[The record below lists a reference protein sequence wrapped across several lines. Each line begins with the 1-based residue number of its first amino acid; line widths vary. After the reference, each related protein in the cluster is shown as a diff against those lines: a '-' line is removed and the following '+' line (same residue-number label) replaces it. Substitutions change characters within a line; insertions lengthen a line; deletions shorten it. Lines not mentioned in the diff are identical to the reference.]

1 MKIKL
6 LYIFLLFS
14 SLAYSQTTIYSEDFS
29 NQLNKGAS
37 FNPNTGLTEID
48 LSGVTWSVDVST
60 VSLDQVS
67 DWLKVTG
74 GNKFLESRDLDGTG
88 IWLSPVIDIS
98 NFTNIQ
104 FSMDASENS
113 PTEDN
118 LDDSDTFITEF
129 SLDGGPW
136 TLAGTNGFI
145 QNDFLDTVIS
155 HNAVLNGVSLQLRVS
170 ITNNS
175 NDERMRLDNIIIKGS
190 PLTTPT
196 ITVNPNSYSLSDLTN
211 VEANVPLTYETFT
224 VQGSALTNAIVINAT
239 ANFLISETLNGPY
252 TPTLTL
258 TPTAGEVILT
268 TIYTHLNFSA
278 AIGNYI
284 ENIDITSTDVPKIV
298 VSTSGEV
305 FPYTPPGD
313 CAELFVS
320 EYHEAATGTPNEQY
334 IELYNPTNTTIDLS
348 NYQLA
353 RFNNGET
360 NIHPII
366 KTLNGTIAPYSTF
379 LIARNNSTLC
389 VSGTPDYCTGHS
401 VMNFNGNDV
410 ITLQNSAA
418 INIDTV
424 GELGFNNFFGQ
435 NIDLARNPEVQAPT
449 TVYTISQWTSSPSN
463 DTSNLGYYFNDCQ
476 CSTVAVWDGNL
487 WSSSPNSSSLAILN
501 GDYTVGTPGQPSFSA
516 CRLTINS
523 GVLLTI
529 QDSTFI
535 EINNLVTNNGNIV
548 IEDKGSFVQVNNSA
562 PFRNNS
568 TSTFP
573 VVVNKRTA
581 PTTNW
586 YEYTYWSSPVPEES
600 LETFLPDT
608 SPLRKFQ
615 FNGGEFADVYA
626 ETLNNNNTTT
636 LGQDDVDDDGNDW
649 EIASELMFPGQ
660 GYAATLS
667 TVDIS
672 SPTAGI
678 NGILKAFRG
687 STLNSGNIGVP
698 VNRND
703 TTLLDNNWN
712 LIGNP
717 YPSAI
722 DVNLFFAENLY
733 GASPNGVLEGAI
745 YYWSQSSPP
754 LSTNNGNQQLNFNA
768 MDYAIYNGT
777 GANIAGETH
786 PSGTQYT
793 PNNYIPSGQAFF
805 VLYDDN
811 ASASSGN
818 VLFKNHMRV
827 TENNEQF
834 YKESSTNQPNRL
846 WLNLSNNTLF
856 NQMAIGYVDNATN
869 GDDGAIYDAPRYFN
883 GSAAM
888 LVSFADNSNKP
899 LAIQGRQTNTL
910 DLNEEI
916 LLGFTTAI
924 DSATTFTIG
933 IDHFTGDFLTTND
946 VYLKDNEFNIYH
958 DLKIANYTFSALKG
972 QYNSRFTLVFTTP
985 SLSVDTYNASET
997 NLTIF
1002 EDNAHRTTFKITPN
1016 LSIENIKIYDIYGRL
1031 LYDLKGKN
1039 SIETYNLSQLN
1050 SAPYIAK
1057 VRLKNGQTLT
1067 KKAIKK

>member
-6 LYIFLLFS
+6 LYILLLFS
-14 SLAYSQTTIYSEDFS
+14 CLVYSQTTIYSEDFS

-37 FNPNTGLTEID
+37 FNSNTGLTEID
-48 LSGVTWSVDVST
+48 LSGVTWSIDVST
-60 VSLDQVS
+60 VNLDQVS
-67 DWLKVTG
+67 DWFKVTG
-74 GNKFLESRDLDGTG
+74 GNRFLEGRDLDGTG

-98 NFTNIQ
+98 NFTNVQ
-104 FSMDASENS
+104 FSIDASESS
-113 PTEDN
+113 PTDDN
-118 LDDSDTFITEF
+118 LEDTDTFITEF

-136 TLAGTNGFI
+136 TQAGTNGFI

-155 HNAVLNGVSLQLRVS
+155 HNVLLNGVSLQLRVS

-175 NDERMRLDNIIIKGS
+175 NDERMRLDNIVIEGT
-190 PLTTPT
+190 PPTTPT
-196 ITVNPNSYSLSDLTN
+196 ITVNPNSYSVSGLTN
-211 VEANVPLTYETFT
+211 VVANVSLTYETFS
-224 VQGSALTNAIVINAT
+224 VQGSALTNAIVINAP
-239 ANFLISETLNGPY
+239 ANFLISETFNGPY
-252 TPTLTL
+252 TATITL

-268 TIYTHLNFSA
+268 TIYSHINFSA
-278 AIGNYI
+278 AVGNYT
-284 ENIDITSTDVPKIV
+284 ENIDITSTGAPKIV
-298 VSTSGEV
+298 VSASGEV
-305 FPYTPPGD
+305 LSYTPPGD
-313 CAELFVS
+313 CAEVFIS
-320 EYHEAATGTPNEQY
+320 EYHEAAASTPNEQY

-348 NYQLA
+348 NYQIA

-360 NIHPII
+360 NVHPII
-366 KTLNGTIAPYSTF
+366 RTLNGTIAPYSTF
-379 LIARNNSTLC
+379 LIARNNATLC

-418 INIDTV
+418 TNIDTV
-424 GELGFNNFFGQ
+424 GELGVNNFFGQ
-435 NIDLARNPEVQAPT
+435 NIDLARNPDVQAPT
-449 TVYTISQWTSSPSN
+449 TTYTISQWTSSPSN
-463 DTSNLGYYFNDCQ
+463 DTSNLGYHFNDCQ
-476 CSTVAVWDGNL
+476 CSSVAVWDGNL
-487 WSSSPNSSSLAILN
+487 WSIPPNSSTLAILN
-501 GDYTVGTPGQPSFSA
+501 ADYTVGTPGQSSFSA

-529 QDSTFI
+529 QDSTFV
-535 EINNLVTNNGNIV
+535 EINNLITNNGNIV
-548 IEDKGSFVQVNNSA
+548 IEDKGSFIQVNNSA

-573 VVVNKRTA
+573 IVVNKRTA
-581 PTTNW
+581 PTNDW

-600 LETFLPDT
+600 LEAFLPNT

-649 EIASELMFPGQ
+649 EFASGLMIPGK

-667 TVDIS
+667 TTDIS

-678 NGILKAFRG
+678 NGILKAFQG
-687 STLNSGNIGVP
+687 STLNSGNIGIP
-698 VNRND
+698 VYRND
-703 TTLLDNNWN
+703 TTTLDNNWN

-733 GASPNGVLEGAI
+733 GASLNGVLEGAI

-786 PSGTQYT
+786 PDGTQYT
-793 PNNYIPSGQAFF
+793 PNDYIPSGQAFF

-811 ASASSGN
+811 ASTTSGN
-818 VLFKNHMRV
+818 VLFRNHMRV
-827 TENNEQF
+827 KENNEQF
-834 YKESSTNQPNRL
+834 YKESTTNQPNRL
-846 WLNLSNNTLF
+846 WLNLSNSHLF

-888 LVSFADNSNKP
+888 LVSFADNSAKP
-899 LAIQGRQTNTL
+899 LAIQGRETNAL
-910 DLNEEI
+910 HVNEEV

-924 DSATTFTIG
+924 DSVTTYNIG
-933 IDHFTGDFLTTND
+933 IDHFTGDFLTSNAI
-946 VYLKDNEFNIYH
+946 YLKDSELNIYH
-958 DLKIANYTFSALKG
+958 ALKTGDYTFSATKG
-972 QYNSRFTLVFTTP
+972 QYNSRFTLVFITP
-985 SLSVDTYNASET
+985 SLSVDTFIASET

-1002 EDNAHRTTFKITPN
+1002 EDHTNRTTFKVTPK
-1016 LSIENIKIYDIYGRL
+1016 LSIENVKIYDIYGRL

-1039 SIETYNLSQLN
+1039 STETYNLSQLN
-1050 SAPYIAK
+1050 SATYIAK
-1057 VRLKNGQTLT
+1057 VTLRNGQTIT